1 MKKAALT
8 FALISTVMVATS
20 FATPEEVSN
29 KNLTTIIPISTIEKS
44 SNIDADGNVV
54 GQNKKRDAQN
64 QVMIIQSNNVDRDGN
79 VVGGNKKL
87 D

>member
-20 FATPEEVSN
+20 FVTPEVST
-29 KNLTTIIPISTIEKS
+29 NLSSSASNADAIIIGGGATNGGRQKADFTSAGNESDLNAKQLSSFATDRQSTRTY
-44 SNIDADGNVV
+44 V
-54 GQNKKRDAQN
+54 
-64 QVMIIQSNNVDRDGN
+64 
-79 VVGGNKKL
+79 KL